1 MNRVAFLLVTVAIL
15 SSGCR
20 QGPNKEQ
27 SAAARPAFVEQSRF
41 EVTQNADGT
50 WNFKNIGA
58 ANSAGIKATMPLG
71 GGSVTFEGFYAGTL
85 VVVGDTGLTDNAE
98 IDRAEYKIHCTYR
111 IEKGTTIEIRTEG
124 MIIPNLEF
132 VRDGKVVADFQVM
145 NSTGN
150 IVMSNRRTTDF
161 LNGRVRRVTFEDAS
175 KPQELTSSGGKVV
188 DLRAMAFDLK

>member
-1 MNRVAFLLVTVAIL
+1 MNKVAFLLVTAALL
-15 SSGCR
+15 SCGC
-20 QGPNKEQ
+20 GHNKEQ
-27 SAAARPAFVEQSRF
+27 AAARPAFAEKSRF

-58 ANSAGIKATMPLG
+58 ADSPGIKATMPLG
-71 GGSVTFEGFYAGTL
+71 GGSVTFDGFYAGTL
-85 VVVGDTGLTDNAE
+85 VVVGDTGLTDDAE
-98 IDRAEYKIHCTYR
+98 IDREEYKIQCRYS
-111 IEKGTTIEIRTEG
+111 IQKGTTIEIRTEG

-132 VRDGKVVADFQVM
+132 VRDGEVVADFKVM
-145 NSTGN
+145 NSAGN

-161 LNGRVRRVTFEDAS
+161 HNGRVRGVTFEDAS